1 MRQIE
6 SWPRGMSTAPLLS
19 ATSAFA
25 RIFSGERSSVMCEMT
40 R

>member
-1 MRQIE
+1 MASRL
-6 SWPRGMSTAPLLS
+6 RGMSTVPLLS

-25 RIFSGERSSVMCEMT
+25 RIFSGENSSVEWEIT